1 MASDNNAMS
10 GGILVVLGIVVALG
24 GVYFY
29 NNYINHPAPTLTVT
43 LPSIPK

>member
-1 MASDNNAMS
+1 MASDNSAIS
-10 GGILVVLGIVVALG
+10 GGLLVVLGIAIALS

-43 LPSIPK
+43 LPSMPK